1 MLILYFQEHGRY
13 FNLLIF
19 SSVSFFMDLK
29 FFSYRSFTGRV
40 RATPRYFM
48 LLMAIV
54 KGVVPLIF
62 FWACLSFVQRRA
74 SDFFELIL
82 YPVTLLKVFIRCSS
96 LVEILGLL
104 MYMIISSTNSDT
116 LNSSLPICIPLISL
130 SYLIALDRT
139 SSTILNR

>member
-1 MLILYFQEHGRY
+1 
-13 FNLLIF
+13 
-19 SSVSFFMDLK
+19 
-29 FFSYRSFTGRV
+29 
-40 RATPRYFM
+40 
-48 LLMAIV
+48 
-54 KGVVPLIF
+54 
-62 FWACLSFVQRRA
+62 
-74 SDFFELIL
+74 L